1 MTNVA
6 YQIVDTYINTRLE
19 RAKLVLDDEEEEDE
33 IDAGFKDWDTF
44 ADQLTCIGTL
54 GRLNPQPSILRLQ
67 QLLAERSEKLKGF
80 LASNDINSK
89 SIFRKNV

>member
-19 RAKLVLDDEEEEDE
+19 RAKLVLDDDEEEDE

-44 ADQLTCIGTL
+44 ADQLTCVGTL
-54 GRLNPQPSILRLQ
+54 ARLNPQPSLLRLQ
-67 QLLAERSEKLKGF
+67 QLLTERFEKFKGF
-80 LASNDINSK
+80 FTSNDGNGK
-89 SIFRKNV
+89 F